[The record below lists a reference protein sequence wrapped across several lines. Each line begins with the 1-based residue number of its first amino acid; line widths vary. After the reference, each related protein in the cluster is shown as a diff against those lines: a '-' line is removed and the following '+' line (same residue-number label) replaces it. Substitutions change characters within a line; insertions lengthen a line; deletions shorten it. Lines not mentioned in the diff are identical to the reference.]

1 VSYWR
6 NRKVLVTGGAGFIGS
21 NLVERLVELGAR
33 VRVSDSLERGRLE
46 NLRRCLDEIEFLN
59 CDLTDSDDCHR
70 SCQGME
76 VAVHLAAKVGGI
88 GYYLS
93 RAAEV
98 MAHNV
103 LVDTLMW
110 QAAEAQG
117 LERYLYASS
126 AHVYPLDLQGSP
138 DAPPMEEEQTVPA
151 NPPLSYG
158 WAKLLGE
165 KQLEYGVSQGS
176 RVRVAILRLI
186 GVYGPN
192 QDIDLASGSAI
203 PVFIRRAI
211 RYPRGQPFRILGTG
225 EETRSYCYVSDVVEA
240 MLLALERLDE
250 QRLIGPLN
258 VGTAERVRIA
268 DLAQEIIAIS
278 GKPILMEF
286 DLSHRTAIWGQVL
299 DSTKARELLGWTPS
313 VSLRDGLQRTYDDI
327 EQRLKGEIAPVAS
340 TRGGIP

>member
-33 VRVSDSLERGRLE
+33 VRVCDGLERGRLE

-59 CDLTDSDDCHR
+59 CDLTDSDNCDR

-117 LERYLYASS
+117 LQRYLYASS

-138 DAPPMEEEQTVPA
+138 DAPPMEEEQAVPA
-151 NPPLSYG
+151 DPPLSYG

-165 KQLEYGVSQGS
+165 KQLEYGVGQGS
-176 RVRVAILRLI
+176 RVRVAVLRLI

-203 PVFIRRAI
+203 PVFIRRAV
-211 RYPRGQPFRILGTG
+211 RYPWGQPFRILGTG

-240 MLLALERLDE
+240 MLLALERLDG

-258 VGTAERVRIA
+258 VGSEERVRIA

-278 GKPILMEF
+278 GRPIETEF

-299 DSTKARELLGWTPS
+299 DSTKARDLLGWTPS

-327 EQRLKGEIAPVAS
+327 EQRLKGETAPVAS